1 MPVRHQVVTG
11 SKFLVS
17 NSTFTLAIS
26 RSMTRLKQLYFVVA
40 STVAGAKPVR
50 DLVCRADDDL
60 TIETDITS
68 FQVACGSY
76 RVPDSPCVGLAE
88 TYYRFLQAVGKASTS
103 EDVAVPFGRYQ
114 ANSMIYA
121 VDFEKMAEEAEFTG
135 LNTQG
140 KTLSLIVNNA
150 FTGTDA
156 HEVYV
161 YLVSDQN
168 LNMKGRSGVDIL
180 D

>member
-1 MPVRHQVVTG
+1 MRELPRAGLTLCRHRGDVL
-11 SKFLVS
+11 SL
-17 NSTFTLAIS
+17 
-26 RSMTRLKQLYFVVA
+26 
-40 STVAGAKPVR
+40 
-50 DLVCRADDDL
+50 
-60 TIETDITS
+60 
-68 FQVACGSY
+68 
-76 RVPDSPCVGLAE
+76 
-88 TYYRFLQAVGKASTS
+88 FLQALGKASTT
-103 EDVAVPFGRYQ
+103 EDVAVPFNRYQ

-150 FTGTDA
+150 FDSADA

-161 YLVSDQN
+161 YLVADQL

>member
-1 MPVRHQVVTG
+1 
-11 SKFLVS
+11 
-17 NSTFTLAIS
+17 
-26 RSMTRLKQLYFVVA
+26 MTRLKQLYFVVA
-40 STVAGAKPVR
+40 STAKGTKPVR
-50 DLVCRADDDL
+50 DFVGRVDDEL
-60 TIETDITS
+60 TTATDITS

-88 TYYRFLQAVGKASTS
+88 TYYRFFTSCWKGVDRRRCCCALQPLPSQFHLR
-103 EDVAVPFGRYQ
+103 EDGRRSRIHRAQ
-114 ANSMIYA
+114 YA
-121 VDFEKMAEEAEFTG
+121 
-135 LNTQG
+135 G

-150 FTGTDA
+150 FAGNEA

-161 YLVSDQN
+161 YLVADQI